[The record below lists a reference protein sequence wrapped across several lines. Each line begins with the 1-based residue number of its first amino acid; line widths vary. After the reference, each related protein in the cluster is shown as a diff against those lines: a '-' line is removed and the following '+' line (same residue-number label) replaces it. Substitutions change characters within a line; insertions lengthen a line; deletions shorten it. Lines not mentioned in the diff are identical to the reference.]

1 MKLCKI
7 YSILFVLMLLVGIY
21 QTSLFG
27 EVWYGIYDVTIKVNS
42 TESIRDTWV
51 FSPNRK
57 FESKGLRIKS
67 EWRNTY
73 NDGFEVKTDK
83 QEIQDAL
90 KKYYKLVGFRT
101 SDISISI
108 KNIEISGTT
117 KGNTIKGNIKTNF
130 SIKVKK
136 PIKTTFTT
144 SGKMGFN
151 GSL

>member
-1 MKLCKI
+1 MKLFKI
-7 YSILFVLMLLVGIY
+7 YSILCILMLLVGIR

-27 EVWYGIYDVTIKVNS
+27 EVKPGIYNVTIKANS

-51 FSPNRK
+51 FSKNGTFK
-57 FESKGLRIKS
+57 SKGLGIKS
-67 EWRNTY
+67 EWEDI

-90 KKYYKLVGFRT
+90 KKYYKLVGFST

-108 KNIEISGTT
+108 KNIGISGTS
-117 KGNTIKGNIKTNF
+117 KGSKIKGNIETDF

-136 PIKTTFTT
+136 PMKTTFTT
-144 SGKMGFN
+144 SGKMRFN

>member
-1 MKLCKI
+1 MKKLI
-7 YSILFVLMLLVGIY
+7 IVVLLLVGIC

-27 EVWYGIYDVTIKVNS
+27 GIKPGTYDVTIKANS
-42 TESIRDTWV
+42 TENIQDIWV
-51 FSPNRK
+51 FSKNGT
-57 FESKGLRIKS
+57 FESKGLGVKS
-67 EWRNTY
+67 EWEDT
-73 NDGFEVKTDK
+73 NDGFKVKTDK

-90 KKYYKLVGFRT
+90 KKYYKLLGFKT

-108 KNIEISGTT
+108 KSIGISGTSE
-117 KGNTIKGNIKTNF
+117 GRAIKGNIETDF

-144 SGKMGFN
+144 NGKMSFK

>member
-1 MKLCKI
+1 
-7 YSILFVLMLLVGIY
+7 MLLVGIC
-21 QTSLFG
+21 QTSLLG
-27 EVWYGIYDVTIKVNS
+27 GVKPGIYNVTIKANS

-51 FSPNRK
+51 FSKNGTFK
-57 FESKGLRIKS
+57 SKGLGIKS
-67 EWRNTY
+67 EWEDT

-90 KKYYKLVGFRT
+90 KKYYKLVGFST

-108 KNIEISGTT
+108 KNIGISGTS
-117 KGNTIKGNIKTNF
+117 KGSKIKGNIETDF

-136 PIKTTFTT
+136 PMKTTFTT
-144 SGKMGFN
+144 SGKMRFN

>member
-1 MKLCKI
+1 
-7 YSILFVLMLLVGIY
+7 MLLVGIY

-27 EVWYGIYDVTIKVNS
+27 EVKPGIYNVTIKANS
-42 TESIRDTWV
+42 TEIIRDTWV
-51 FSPNRK
+51 FSKNGTFK
-57 FESKGLRIKS
+57 SKGLGIKS
-67 EWRNTY
+67 EWEDT

-90 KKYYKLVGFRT
+90 KKYYKLVGFST

-108 KNIEISGTT
+108 KNIGISGTS
-117 KGNTIKGNIKTNF
+117 KGSTIKGNIETDF

-136 PIKTTFTT
+136 PMKTTFTT
-144 SGKMGFN
+144 SGKMRFN